1 MAARKPEATRLTD
14 TAFLGHPRG
23 LAVIGFTEV
32 WERFSYYG
40 MQALLVLYMT
50 QQLLLPGHVEHVLG
64 FGPFRAALEAV
75 YGPLS
80 PLALGSIIFGLYS
93 GFVYV
98 TPILGGLLA
107 DRLTGRTRAVI
118 LGASL
123 MAAGHFLMA
132 FEASFLLALLC
143 LLIGAGCFKG
153 NLAAQIGDL
162 YAADDP
168 RRADAF
174 QLYVFGIQI
183 AVIVTPFVCGTL
195 GEVYGWHWGFGAA
208 GIGMAIGLAIYLGG
222 LSWLPPERAIARRT
236 ASRPPLTAEDWRT
249 VLVLLLLV
257 PVMGLALIGSQQT
270 FNVYLVWSEAHYRL
284 VFFGKTI
291 PVTWLISDGSACG
304 AVTIA
309 LSALFWRWWGKRR
322 TEPDEIT
329 KMAIG
334 AVLLATAPLVL
345 VLAPALAASGQR
357 IGLGWDFIFEF
368 VTGLGFANLY
378 PIGMALF
385 ARAAPKGWGG
395 LMIGIFFL
403 HFFLAN
409 MLVGWLGGL
418 LETMP
423 GSFFWLLHAGLI
435 GLAALI
441 LLAIRGGAGR
451 VLAPSTNT
459 VAFAA

>member
-1 MAARKPEATRLTD
+1 MAARKPEAIRLTD

-93 GFVYV
+93 GLVYV

-132 FEASFLLALLC
+132 FEASFLPALLC

-222 LSWLPPERAIARRT
+222 LSWLPPERAIVRPA
-236 ASRPPLTAEDWRT
+236 ASRPPLSAEGWRT

-257 PVMGLALIGSQQT
+257 PVMGLALIGNQQT
-270 FNVYLVWSEAHYRL
+270 FNVYLVWGEAHYQL

-291 PVTWLISDGSACG
+291 PVTWLLSDGSACG
-304 AVTIA
+304 AITIA
-309 LSALFWRWWGKRR
+309 LSVFFWRWWGKRR
-322 TEPDEIT
+322 AEPDEIT

-334 AVLLATAPLVL
+334 AVLLAAAPLVL
-345 VLAPALAASGQR
+345 VLAPALAPSDQR
-357 IGLGWDFIFEF
+357 IGLGWDFVFEF

-423 GSFFWLLHAGLI
+423 GSSFWLLHAGLI

-451 VLAPSTNT
+451 VLAPSANII
-459 VAFAA
+459 AFTA